1 MKWEG
6 RRQSKNVEDRRG
18 MGNTGKVVAGG
29 GLIGIILLLIN
40 MFGGEGAQNLT
51 PILEQLN
58 QQQSTESPAQPLSKE
73 DEKMGQF
80 VSTVLADTEDV
91 WHKIFEENGMTYKEP
106 GMVLFRGSVQTECGG
121 ATSASGPFYCPAD
134 QKIYMDLDFFDELQT
149 RFGAQGGDYAIA
161 YVIAHEVGHHVQ
173 TLLGTSGKVRQL
185 QQKLSKAEGNK
196 LSVSLELQADFYAGL
211 WTHYNRK
218 YLEEGDVE
226 EALSAAHAVGDDAI
240 QKKMQGHVVPD
251 SFTHG
256 TSEQRVKWFGKGF
269 KTGDIKQGDTFAE
282 LN

>member
-29 GLIGIILLLIN
+29 GLIGIVLLLIN
-40 MFGGEGAQNLT
+40 LFGGEGAQNLT

-58 QQQSTESPAQPLSKE
+58 QQQQSSATPAQPLSEK

-91 WHKIFEENGMTYKEP
+91 WHKIFQENGMTYKEP

-134 QKIYMDLDFFDELQT
+134 QKIYMDLDS
-149 RFGAQGGDYAIA
+149 I
-161 YVIAHEVGHHVQ
+161 
-173 TLLGTSGKVRQL
+173 
-185 QQKLSKAEGNK
+185 
-196 LSVSLELQADFYAGL
+196 
-211 WTHYNRK
+211 
-218 YLEEGDVE
+218 
-226 EALSAAHAVGDDAI
+226 
-240 QKKMQGHVVPD
+240 
-251 SFTHG
+251 
-256 TSEQRVKWFGKGF
+256 
-269 KTGDIKQGDTFAE
+269 
-282 LN
+282 